1 MNKKSPYKSPIKAGK
16 SPAKQNSVAKKLSP
30 IRKQMKKS
38 PTKQEKAQGR
48 LRAQEWAKKELG
60 RSSKQ
65 VDSPSVIVIDDDDNV
80 EEEPKVCVASVK
92 QTTSTTTNNVEKCE
106 KPASAKETLHK
117 SMLKLDI
124 ENQKMTKSDGACDK
138 STAEEE
144 EVFYDALEFLPK
156 QKNKDDDVTVEDVSD
171 VEDDEIRDL
180 RSVQRNRV
188 PSRGWM
194 EPLEVQLEPEG
205 PLEPEGYSFSTFS
218 LKLEP

>member
-38 PTKQEKAQGR
+38 PTKQEKAKAR
-48 LRAQEWAKKELG
+48 LRAQEWAKQELG

-65 VDSPSVIVIDDDDNV
+65 VDPPSVIVIDDDDSV

-92 QTTSTTTNNVEKCE
+92 QTKSTTTNNVEKCE
-106 KPASAKETLHK
+106 KPAAKCETLHK

-124 ENQKMTKSDGACDK
+124 ENQKMKKSDGACDK
-138 STAEEE
+138 STSEEE

-156 QKNKDDDVTVEDVSD
+156 QKKDDDVTVEDVSD

-180 RSVQRNRV
+180 RLKSS
-188 PSRGWM
+188 PSRGCWM
-194 EPLEVQLEPEG
+194 EPLEQEG
-205 PLEPEGYSFSTFS
+205 FSFSTFS
-218 LKLEP
+218 SKLEP

>member
-38 PTKQEKAQGR
+38 PSKQEKAQAR

-65 VDSPSVIVIDDDDNV
+65 VDSPSVIVIDDDDDNV
-80 EEEPKVCVASVK
+80 EEEPKVCVASMK

-106 KPASAKETLHK
+106 NPASAKCETLHK

-124 ENQKMTKSDGACDK
+124 ENQKMKK

-218 LKLEP
+218 PKLEP

>member
-38 PTKQEKAQGR
+38 PTKQEKAQAR

-106 KPASAKETLHK
+106 NPASAKCETLHK
-117 SMLKLDI
+117 SMFQLDI
-124 ENQKMTKSDGACDK
+124 ENQKMKK

-194 EPLEVQLEPEG
+194 EPLEEG
-205 PLEPEGYSFSTFS
+205 FSFSTFS
-218 LKLEP
+218 SKLEP

>member
-1 MNKKSPYKSPIKAGK
+1 MKKKSPYKSPIKAGK

-38 PTKQEKAQGR
+38 PTKQEKAQAR

-65 VDSPSVIVIDDDDNV
+65 VDSPSVIVIDDDDDNV

-92 QTTSTTTNNVEKCE
+92 QTISTTTNNVEKCE
-106 KPASAKETLHK
+106 NPASAKCETLHK

-124 ENQKMTKSDGACDK
+124 ENQKMKKYDGACDK

-188 PSRGWM
+188 SRGWM
-194 EPLEVQLEPEG
+194 EPLDEPEG

>member
-38 PTKQEKAQGR
+38 PTKQEKAQAR

-65 VDSPSVIVIDDDDNV
+65 VDSPSVIVIDDDDSV

-92 QTTSTTTNNVEKCE
+92 QTKSTTTNNVEKCE
-106 KPASAKETLHK
+106 NPASAKCETLHK

-124 ENQKMTKSDGACDK
+124 ENQKMKKSDGACDK

-144 EVFYDALEFLPK
+144 EVFHDALEFLPK

-180 RSVQRNRV
+180 RSVQRNLA

-194 EPLEVQLEPEG
+194 EPLEIEG

-218 LKLEP
+218 PKLEP

>member
-38 PTKQEKAQGR
+38 PTKQEKAQAR

-106 KPASAKETLHK
+106 NPASAKCETLHK
-117 SMLKLDI
+117 SMFQLDI
-124 ENQKMTKSDGACDK
+124 ENQKMKK

-218 LKLEP
+218 PKLEP

>member
-1 MNKKSPYKSPIKAGK
+1 
-16 SPAKQNSVAKKLSP
+16 
-30 IRKQMKKS
+30 
-38 PTKQEKAQGR
+38 
-48 LRAQEWAKKELG
+48 
-60 RSSKQ
+60 
-65 VDSPSVIVIDDDDNV
+65 
-80 EEEPKVCVASVK
+80 
-92 QTTSTTTNNVEKCE
+92 
-106 KPASAKETLHK
+106 
-117 SMLKLDI
+117 MLKLDI
-124 ENQKMTKSDGACDK
+124 ENQKMKKSDGACDK

-194 EPLEVQLEPEG
+194 EPLELEG

-218 LKLEP
+218 PKLEP